1 MRLSLLKV
9 SGSLV
14 IVLACVLALTNAGYP
29 KPADAKKTN
38 KSCVFCHTK
47 YGSKELTE
55 AGKYYKA
62 NGTLE
67 GYKPSK

>member
-1 MRLSLLKV
+1 V
-9 SGSLV
+9 FALV
-14 IVLACVLALTNAGYP
+14 AVFARSNVGYP

-38 KSCVFCHTK
+38 KSCVYCHTK

-67 GYKPSK
+67 GYRPSK